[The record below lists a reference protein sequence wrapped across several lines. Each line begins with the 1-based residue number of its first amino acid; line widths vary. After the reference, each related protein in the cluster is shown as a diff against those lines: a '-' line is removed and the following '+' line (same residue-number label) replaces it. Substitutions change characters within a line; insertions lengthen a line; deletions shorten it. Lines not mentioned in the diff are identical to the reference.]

1 MKEIIVDLFGHQAW
15 ADAEVLNTI
24 GKNQIAK
31 EDLAIRK
38 RLNHLHQAHRAF
50 LQFAKGETLDH
61 KILSDISEWETLKSS
76 FMQYHENALQ
86 FIKEITD
93 SRLIENADIPWFK
106 DPPLKLT
113 VREVLLQVVMHTLHH
128 RAQNITRL
136 RELGGEPPVVD
147 LIMWYWKGRPRAV
160 WD

>member
-1 MKEIIVDLFGHQAW
+1 M
-15 ADAEVLNTI
+15 
-24 GKNQIAK
+24 
-31 EDLAIRK
+31 AIRK

-50 LQFAKGETLDH
+50 LKFAKGETLDH
-61 KILSDISEWETLKSS
+61 KILADISEWETLKSS
-76 FMQYHENALQ
+76 FKQYHENALQ

-113 VREVLLQVVMHTLHH
+113 VREVLLQAVMHTLHH

-136 RELGGEPPVVD
+136 RELGSEPPVVD
-147 LIMWYWKGRPRAV
+147 LIMWYWKGRPKAV
-160 WD
+160 WE